1 MSEVAFCTCTNTRC
15 PHHPGNQPDGC
26 TRCVEKNLNRGEI
39 PSCFFNKLDGSGVR
53 ENYKFAD
60 FARLVLEKQEENKA

>member
-15 PHHPGNQPDGC
+15 SHHPENHADGC

-39 PSCFFNKLDGSGVR
+39 PSCFFNKLDSRGVR
-53 ENYKFAD
+53 ANYKFAD
-60 FARLVLEKQEENKA
+60 FARLVMEKQGEDKV

>member
-1 MSEVAFCTCTNTRC
+1 MKATELCTCTNTRC
-15 PHHPGNQPDGC
+15 LHHPANHADGC

-53 ENYKFAD
+53 EHYKFAD
-60 FARLVLEKQEENKA
+60 FARLALEKEND